1 MRKRLSL
8 RAIFAIPL
16 FIAVTSVIGLIAALV
31 GNDLWDA
38 LSWLTLGL
46 PVAITSWAVIKRR
59 V

>member
-16 FIAVTSVIGLIAALV
+16 FIAVTSLIGLVTALV

-46 PVAITSWAVIKRR
+46 PVAITIWALMKRR